1 MPSVFSCTFNENR
14 GFINGGSF
22 GLEGGIAVTIVLVAG
37 ILLMY
42 FEPWKKNTEVLA
54 EESTEASAEESTA
67 ASVEENM

>member
-1 MPSVFSCTFNENR
+1 MPSVFACTVNENR

-42 FEPWKKNTEVLA
+42 FEPWQKNTEVLA